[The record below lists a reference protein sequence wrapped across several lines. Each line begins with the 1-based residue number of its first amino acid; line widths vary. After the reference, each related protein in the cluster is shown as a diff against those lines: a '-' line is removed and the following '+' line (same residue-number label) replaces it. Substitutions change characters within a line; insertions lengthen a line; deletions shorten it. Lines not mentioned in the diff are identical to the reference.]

1 MITVT
6 RINNKLFVKSPYNPA
21 LPKRARAIGGDWD
34 KTNSVWVFDM
44 CDEELV
50 RGVYT
55 DIYSEWENDNTVRA
69 RITLTGQLKSDDNAA
84 VYICGVEIARASG
97 RDSGAK
103 ISPRVRWVSGDL
115 PGSGG
120 SAKYWRTYVNAP
132 AIFDIVDFPEAALD
146 KLGSQA
152 TESGFSF
159 EILQGQLPNLDALR
173 AERGRLTGRIA
184 EIDALLQQQQT

>member
-6 RINNKLFVKSPYNPA
+6 RIDNKLQVQSPYNPA

-34 KTNSVWVFDM
+34 KTNSVWVFDL

-55 DIYSEWENDNTVRA
+55 DIYSEWENEKTTRV
-69 RITLTGQLKSDDNAA
+69 RITLTDNMRSQDNAA

-115 PGSGG
+115 PDSGG
-120 SAKYWRTYVNAP
+120 STKYWRTCIDAP
-132 AIFDIVDFPEAALD
+132 AVFDIVDFPEAALD
-146 KLGSQA
+146 KLTTQ
-152 TESGFSF
+152 TTDRGFTF
-159 EILQGQLPNLDALR
+159 EILQDQVINLDALR
-173 AERGRLTGRIA
+173 AERDRLTARIE
-184 EIDALLQQQQT
+184 EIDLLLQQQT